1 MDTPKP
7 YLSSSQIELAFSN
20 PVGYVSRYIYKTE
33 EEVSPQMAFGK
44 VVTDILEGRI
54 KGDPKLLKQL
64 ELVKRYQ
71 RNNVAM
77 RALFRRHIKND
88 KLEEVAVIGYLDG
101 ESGQGE
107 SLIQGE
113 YKTGVWEWNQ
123 KRVHESEQLKLYA
136 TIHWLNTGYVPTQEL
151 VWIPT
156 KNEEGVIT
164 IVGDPVM
171 FHMKHDTKTMLE
183 TIQRVFKA
191 YDVIVKLYQKFKD

>member
-1 MDTPKP
+1 M
-7 YLSSSQIELAFSN
+7 AFSN
-20 PVGYVSRYIYKTE
+20 PVGYVNRYIYKTE

-44 VVTDILEGRI
+44 VVTDILEGRV
-54 KGDPKLLKQL
+54 KGDPKLLKGL

-77 RALFRRHIKND
+77 RALCRRHIKGD

-136 TIHWLNTGYVPTQEL
+136 TLHWLNTGYVPAQEL
-151 VWIPT
+151 IWIPT
-156 KNEEGVIT
+156 HNDNGVIT
-164 IVGDPVM
+164 IVGTPVL
-171 FHMKHDTKTMLE
+171 FRVKHDTKTMLE

-191 YDVIVKLYQKFKD
+191 YDVITRLYKQFKDEV